1 MVRRLLCL
9 GAILLVILLSVPSC
23 GGNAKTTSP
32 PRSDPDGNYVPK
44 PAGGKAG

>member
-9 GAILLVILLSVPSC
+9 GAVLLMLLSVQACSDKNKNKPKEV
-23 GGNAKTTSP
+23 N
-32 PRSDPDGNYVPK
+32 DPDGNYTPK